1 MRIFLKGPVAGT
13 RNYAPLNS
21 LRRFL
26 GAKIINSSRLPIEEY
41 DNAIKDNKLRDDPY
55 QRTVISSLTDFH
67 AALQQY
73 RPPDTRYLGGT
84 KFKQEVGRAMKNAS
98 RYFPFLGKKKELDAL
113 PPENSVKGI
122 YLYGDVGCGKTMLM
136 DLFYKTIPEHLTKRR
151 LHFHQ
156 FMQHLHKRMHEL
168 KVEHANK
175 DTDVLPFLAKEI
187 AHQAT
192 VLCFDEFQVT
202 DVADAMLLRKFLLLT
217 MSPDYG
223 IILFATSNR
232 APDDLYLNGIQR
244 VLFIPCIQLIKR
256 QSKVIYLN
264 SPTDYRKIAKPTSP
278 VYYFPKP
285 GVKYTSKA
293 NQKGCKKH
301 EEEWFEYF
309 NSHNVNRRVETNRIV
324 KVWGRDLVVPKS
336 CYPCVAQFSFHELCG
351 KPLAAGDYLTL
362 AHSFQSFVVTGI
374 PYLTINVRDQV
385 RRFITFLD
393 AIYDSR
399 GKIAATAAAPFEDLF
414 VEPENLK
421 DNYLA
426 FAELSTDVDSFEH
439 DDLVV
444 KHGYNKKIAKT
455 ASMFASDE
463 ERFAFARTL
472 SRLAQMSTSEWVHY
486 EYEPPLSQPLE

>member
-1 MRIFLKGPVAGT
+1 MKVFLKGPVSKTRNFAPYGSTVRKFLGT
-13 RNYAPLNS
+13 RIL
-21 LRRFL
+21 
-26 GAKIINSSRLPIEEY
+26 SSRLPIEEY
-41 DNAIKDNKLRDDPY
+41 DNAIKDKKLRDDPY
-55 QRTVISSLTDFH
+55 QRTVISSLSDFH
-67 AALQQY
+67 VTLQKY
-73 RPPDTRYLGGT
+73 HPPDTRQLGTT
-84 KFKQEVGRAMKNAS
+84 KLKQGFGKAVKSVS
-98 RYFPFLGKKKELDAL
+98 RYVPFLGDKKKLDAL

-136 DLFYKTIPEHLTKRR
+136 DLFYKTIPEHLSKRR

-168 KVEHANK
+168 KLKHANK
-175 DTDVLPFLAKEI
+175 DMDVLPFLAKEI
-187 AHQAT
+187 THQAT

-202 DVADAMLLRKFLLLT
+202 DVADAMLLRRFLLLT

-293 NQKGCKKH
+293 NKKSCRIH
-301 EEEWFEYF
+301 EQEWFEYF
-309 NSHNVNRRVETNRIV
+309 NSRNVNQKVETNRIV
-324 KVWGRDLVVPKS
+324 KVWGRNLVVPKS
-336 CYPCVAQFSFHELCG
+336 CYPCVAQFTFHELCG

-362 AHSFQSFVVTGI
+362 AHSFQSFVVTDI
-374 PYLTINVRDQV
+374 PYLTTNVRDQV

-426 FAELSTDVDSFEH
+426 FAEISTDVDSFEH

-472 SRLAQMSTSEWVHY
+472 SRLAQMSTSEWVQY
-486 EYEPPLSQPLE
+486 QYEPPLSQPLK